1 MSIRSKLF
9 LLFSIVI
16 GMGAALAV
24 YGVHSLS
31 TAGNFVVRLYDG
43 PLMAINHAR
52 SAHASLNEARAL
64 MQRGLI
70 LREGAPLDTPKKL
83 EEVVSY
89 ALEDLKIVRERVTD
103 DAVLEALTRAEM
115 ALRDWFALGM
125 SVLRPPPGGL
135 TLLPMTSAVGGKGE
149 IAAAALDELVQLT
162 AAHGFDFR
170 QQAEAN
176 VTAARLTMISF
187 TVVTGIIGVLLALG
201 FAYSLV
207 RPIRTAMGIAE
218 RVAAGNFS
226 DKIEVRGRDELSRL
240 LRSLAAMQA
249 SLKAK
254 VDEELAR
261 REQEEQARADQAD
274 LKRTIMAELAGSF
287 EVKVGGLT
295 HTLEAAA
302 TEVEA
307 TARSMSATAEQTSQ
321 RAIIVARGSEET
333 SENVNTI
340 ATATEELAVAA
351 QDVGSLVNRAGAM
364 VSGAV
369 AHVRQTDGTVALLG
383 EGAEKIGD
391 IIRLITKIAAQ
402 TNLLAL
408 NATIEAARAG
418 EAGKGFA
425 VVASEVKMLAVQTGR
440 AAKEIDAQVKQI
452 RAATTDAVEAI
463 RIIGQIVAEVNT
475 IALTIAFA
483 VEQQQ
488 VATNGIAR
496 SIVETSRAS
505 QEVATNIGH
514 VRQAATDTDNAANRA
529 LTSAS
534 KLAQGAH
541 SLSREVEEF
550 LQSVR
555 SA

>member
-31 TAGNFVVRLYDG
+31 TAGSFVVRLYDG

-70 LREGAPLDTPKKL
+70 LREGAPLNTPKKL

-89 ALEDLKIVRERVTD
+89 ALEDLKIVRERVRD
-103 DAVLEALTRAEM
+103 RAVLEALTRAEISM
-115 ALRDWFALGM
+115 KDWFALGM
-125 SVLRPPPGGL
+125 NVLQPPPGGL
-135 TLLPMTSAVGGKGE
+135 TLVPMTSAIGGKGE
-149 IAAAALDELVQLT
+149 IAAAAVDELVQLT
-162 AAHGFDFR
+162 AANGFDFR

-176 VTAARLTMISF
+176 VTNARLTMIS
-187 TVVTGIIGVLLALG
+187 VTIATGFVGVLLALG

-207 RPIRTAMGIAE
+207 KPIRTAMGVAE

-226 DKIEVRGRDELSRL
+226 DKIEVHGRDELSRL

-249 SLKAK
+249 SLKTK
-254 VDEELAR
+254 VDEELAQ
-261 REQEEQARADQAD
+261 REQEERRRADQAD
-274 LKRTIMAELAGSF
+274 LKRTMIAELAGSF

-295 HTLEAAA
+295 HTLEDAA
-302 TEVEA
+302 TEMEA

-321 RAIIVARGSEET
+321 RAVIVTRGSEET
-333 SENVNTI
+333 SENVNMI
-340 ATATEELAVAA
+340 ATATEKLADSAK
-351 QDVGSLVNRAGAM
+351 DVGSLVNRAAAI
-364 VSGAV
+364 VSRAV
-369 AHVRQTDGTVALLG
+369 AHIRQTDGTVLLLG
-383 EGAEKIGD
+383 EGAEKIGN

-418 EAGKGFA
+418 EAGRGFA
-425 VVASEVKMLAVQTGR
+425 VVASEVKMLAAETGR
-440 AAKEIDAQVKQI
+440 AAEEIDAQVNEI
-452 RAATTDAVEAI
+452 RTATTDAVEAI
-463 RIIGQIVAEVNT
+463 RSIGQIVAEVNT
-475 IALTIAFA
+475 IALTIAVA

-505 QEVATNIGH
+505 QGVATNIGH
-514 VRQAATDTDNAANRA
+514 VRQAATDTDNAANHA
-529 LTSAS
+529 LASAS

-541 SLSREVEEF
+541 SFSREVAEF